1 MVTAAPEGLNQR
13 ELERYVRRVA
23 DRWPLERACVG
34 GARVEDAFGAPV
46 QRERGSEWIVVL
58 VSEAFDGI
66 PWLERVYQADSLW
79 DGSEMG
85 GPADVHCYTPAE
97 FGRKQ
102 DLPAVRRALRDG
114 VEVLS
119 R

>member
-1 MVTAAPEGLNQR
+1 MATAAPEALNQR
-13 ELERYVRRVA
+13 ELERYVRRIA
-23 DRWPLERACVG
+23 DRWP
-34 GARVEDAFGAPV
+34 
-46 QRERGSEWIVVL
+46 
-58 VSEAFDGI
+58 
-66 PWLERVYQADSLW
+66 LERVYQADSLW

-85 GPADVHCYTPAE
+85 GPTDVHCYTPAE

-102 DLPAVRRALRDG
+102 DLPAVRRAVRDG